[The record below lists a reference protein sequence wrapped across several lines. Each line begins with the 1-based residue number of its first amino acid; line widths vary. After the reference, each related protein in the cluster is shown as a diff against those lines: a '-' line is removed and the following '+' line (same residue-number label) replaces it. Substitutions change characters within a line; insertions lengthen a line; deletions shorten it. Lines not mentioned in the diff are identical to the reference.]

1 MPNEIM
7 IYMPLMRYHKK
18 ADAEI
23 CEWIADLSNMSAGL
37 PFRHLM
43 NGFAR
48 TVHDLML
55 AGF

>member
-1 MPNEIM
+1 MDEIM
-7 IYMPLMRYHKK
+7 IYMPLMRFYKNV
-18 ADAEI
+18 DAEM
-23 CEWIADLSNMSAGL
+23 CEWIADLSNVSGEH

-43 NGFAR
+43 NEFAR

>member
-1 MPNEIM
+1 MNEEIM
-7 IYMPLMRYHKK
+7 IYMPLMRFYKIV
-18 ADAEI
+18 DAEI
-23 CEWIADLSNMSAGL
+23 CEWIADLSNMSGEH

-43 NGFAR
+43 NEFAR

>member
-1 MPNEIM
+1 MSDEIM
-7 IYMPLMRYHKK
+7 IYMPLMRSFKS

-23 CEWIADLSNMSAGL
+23 CEWISDLSNMSAGL
-37 PFRHLM
+37 PFRHLI
-43 NGFAR
+43 NDFGR